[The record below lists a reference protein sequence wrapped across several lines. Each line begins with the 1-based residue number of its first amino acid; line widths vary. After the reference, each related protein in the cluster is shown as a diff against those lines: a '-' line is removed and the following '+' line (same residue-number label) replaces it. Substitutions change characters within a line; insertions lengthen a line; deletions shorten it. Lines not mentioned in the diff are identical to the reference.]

1 MKVIRWGGLAGF
13 LVFGLILV
21 IIGFFFIDNWLKAGL
36 EAGGTRV
43 NGAEVNVGDLDLT
56 LSPLGMEVRRVQIT
70 NAREPSKN
78 LFELDTVRLQLRLPL
93 LFLGKVNIEDLTVDG
108 MRAGT
113 ERARPGRV
121 LEKEEE
127 DQGPSATEKARDK
140 VGERIAAVRSELP
153 PADTAARDALSGT
166 REQAEETRETLD
178 QALEKVQS
186 AVADLP
192 DQESLDNYD
201 RRIESLREREV
212 GNLEQLRQLQADL
225 ESLQADVIADQTAIA
240 SARKAANEAASNS
253 KQAMEAFLGAPAE
266 DWADL
271 REAYPLNQASAMKA
285 GRLLLGDAIFD
296 RVDQI
301 QTYYRQV
308 SPWLRR
314 LAPEKVE
321 EEAGPQR
328 LDGRFVRYPHPNPS
342 PDFLMQQALVGFEA
356 QGWPWTLALEDVTGQ
371 QNLTDRPVSFQLA
384 RGSEGKEGLLIEG
397 TLDRR
402 GDEKVDRFEITG
414 RNLGWEPRQVD
425 FMDAALDWT
434 PGRVDMGGTV
444 EVQGN
449 NLDGRLALTFNQTE
463 FAAEGSGE
471 VARLLGRALADIA
484 DFEVAIRIGGQVD
497 TPEIQLTSD
506 LDDRLNSALS
516 SVLREEYDRWLAQA
530 RETLD
535 AEVARLREPL
545 EKQANRVQARRNEVD
560 KGAEEF
566 QQKVVARLQAVKE
579 EIAAE
584 RTRLNSQ
591 VENERKKAEDAAK
604 DALDKLKVPGF

>member
-56 LSPLGMEVRRVQIT
+56 LSPLGMEVKRVQIT

-113 ERARPGRV
+113 ERASPGRV
-121 LEKEEE
+121 LEKEDE
-127 DQGPSATEKARDK
+127 DLGPSATERARAK
-140 VGERIAAVRSELP
+140 VGKRIAAVRSELP
-153 PADTAARDALSGT
+153 PAKTAARDALSGT

-192 DQESLDNYD
+192 GQESLDNYD

-225 ESLQADVIADQTAIA
+225 ESLQADVVADQTAIA

-253 KQAMEAFLGAPAE
+253 KQAMEAFLDAPAQ

-321 EEAGPQR
+321 EEAGRQR
-328 LDGRFVRYPHPNPS
+328 LDGRFVRFPHPNPS

-356 QGWPWTLALEDVTGQ
+356 QDWPWTLALEDVTGQ
-371 QNLTDRPVSFQLA
+371 QNLTDRPVSFRLA
-384 RGSEGKEGLLIEG
+384 RGSEGNEGLLIEG
-397 TLDRR
+397 ALDRR
-402 GDEKVDRFEITG
+402 GDEKVDRFEVTG

-449 NLDGRLALTFNQTE
+449 NLDGRLALTFNQTQ
-463 FAAEGSGE
+463 FAAEGNGE
-471 VARLLGRALADIA
+471 VARLLGKALADIA

-506 LDDRLNSALS
+506 LDNRLNSALS

-545 EKQANRVQARRNEVD
+545 EKQANRVQSRRNDVEQR
-560 KGAEEF
+560 AEEF

-591 VENERKKAEDAAK
+591 VESERKKAEDAAK